1 MTPEDGSS
9 RPTRR
14 PGADPAPFISSAGD
28 ETPVPP
34 ESFRLFGSRP
44 FLRLWLAQVFS
55 SLGDWVGLFAI
66 LGITA
71 QLSNNSAAAISLVM
85 AARLLPG
92 FFLATLGGVIVDRF
106 DRRKIMVLCD
116 LGRAALICT
125 VPFVDSL
132 WQLVVVSFFI
142 EIMTLLWGPA
152 KDASVP
158 HFVPEDK
165 LASANTL
172 SLVASYGTMPL
183 GAGIAAVLAVVA
195 TWLGGF
201 DSLSSLKV
209 DKDVL
214 SLWFDAVTYVTSALI
229 VMRLPIPR
237 PERDGTQKFD
247 LASSIRE
254 IKEGVQFMRSEPFS
268 RAVIIG
274 LGGGIIGAGAMVP
287 LGAVFASQVLGSRA
301 QFGVMLF
308 ALGTGAAIGLFAILA
323 FQKRL
328 PRESVFSWAVVGCGV
343 FLFAAV
349 GFNVSG
355 ITALLIVV
363 VGACAASAY
372 VTGFTMIQETVT
384 DDMIGRTFATLYA
397 VVRLCLLLSLTVSP
411 LFSDLF
417 DWLFELVGVS
427 QHIRFGG
434 FAYAFP
440 GVRLAL
446 WGGAILTILSG
457 LYARRQLSRYSAE
470 HPAVSG
476 AAPSAVPSEGAAEP
490 VTTSESEGSE

>member
-1 MTPEDGSS
+1 MFPG
-9 RPTRR
+9 RR
-14 PGADPAPFISSAGD
+14 PGADPAPFIPGAGE
-28 ETPVPP
+28 ETPVPT
-34 ESFRLFGSRP
+34 ESFRLFGSRT
-44 FLRLWLAQVFS
+44 FFKLWLAQVFS

-66 LGITA
+66 LAITA
-71 QLSNNSAAAISLVM
+71 HLSNNSAAAISLVM
-85 AARLLPG
+85 GARMLPG
-92 FFLATLGGVIVDRF
+92 FFLATLGGVMVDRF

-125 VPFVDSL
+125 LPFVQSL
-132 WQLVVVSFFI
+132 ALLVVASFFI

-201 DSLSSLKV
+201 DALKSLTG
-209 DKDVL
+209 DKSVV
-214 SLWFDAVTYVTSALI
+214 SLWFDAVTYLTSALI
-229 VMRLPIPR
+229 VFRLPIPR
-237 PERDGTQKFD
+237 PSRDHTQKIDF
-247 LASSIRE
+247 ASSIRE
-254 IKEGVQFMRSEPFS
+254 IKEGVKFMRAEPFS

-287 LGAVFASQVLGSRA
+287 LGQIFATQVLGSEA
-301 QFGVMLF
+301 QFGVMLG
-308 ALGTGAAIGLFAILA
+308 ALGTGGAIGLFAILA

-328 PRESVFSWAVVGCGV
+328 PRELVFSSAVIGCGA
-343 FLFAAV
+343 FLIAAV
-349 GFNVSG
+349 AFNVSG
-355 ITALLIVV
+355 ITALLIAV

-384 DDMIGRTFATLYA
+384 DEMRGRTFATLYA
-397 VVRLCLLLSLTVSP
+397 VIRLCLLLSLTVSP

-417 DWLFELVGVS
+417 DWLFSLINSS

-434 FAYAFP
+434 FAYGFP

-446 WGGAILTILSG
+446 WGGGVLTIISGVYAKRALSK
-457 LYARRQLSRYSAE
+457 QSPN
-470 HPAVSG
+470 HPAFGVA
-476 AAPSAVPSEGAAEP
+476 AAPTPSRPVAAEP
-490 VTTSESEGSE
+490 APDATAGDDGGAST